1 MSITTEE
8 VKKIARLSKLG
19 LSAADTEAYAQD
31 LDNIFKLVEQL
42 KAIDTTGVE
51 PLAHPLE
58 AKQRMRADVVSEI
71 DQRDAFLKI
80 APQHA
85 AGMFL
90 VPQVIE

>member
-1 MSITTEE
+1 MSITIEE

-19 LSAADTEAYAQD
+19 LSQNDAQAYTQD

-42 KAIDTTGVE
+42 KAVDTTGVE
-51 PLAHPLE
+51 ALAHPLE
-58 AKQRMRADVVSEI
+58 AKQRLRADVVTEP
-71 DQRDAFLKI
+71 DERDTFLSI
-80 APQHA
+80 APAHA

>member
-1 MSITTEE
+1 MSITTDE
-8 VKKIARLSKLG
+8 VKKIARLSKLS
-19 LSAADTEAYAQD
+19 LSEADAVAYTQD
-31 LDNIFKLVEQL
+31 LDNIFKLVAQL

-58 AKQRMRADVVSEI
+58 AKQRLRADVVTEI
-71 DQRDAFLKI
+71 NERDAFLSI
-80 APQHA
+80 APAHT